1 MSGKT
6 AYRGMGIEG
15 AEVVAWPLAPEGSG
29 PADRT
34 RSGYHGSFLL
44 HLPPGTYRLE
54 ARALVPKGRD
64 DLPLR
69 GALQPVEVPAGTSR
83 VDRLVVQLIP
93 ERPSSP

>member
-15 AEVVAWPLAPEGSG
+15 AELVAWPLSAETPA

-54 ARALVPKGRD
+54 ARALVPRGRE

-69 GALQPVEVPAGTSR
+69 GVLQPVEVPARARR
-83 VDRLVVQLIP
+83 VDRLVVQLTP
-93 ERPSSP
+93 ERPPSP

>member
-1 MSGKT
+1 VSGKT

-15 AEVVAWPLAPEGSG
+15 AEVVAWSLAPEGSA
-29 PADRT
+29 PVDRT

-64 DLPLR
+64 DLPLQ
-69 GALQPVEVPAGTSR
+69 GVLQPVEVPAGASR
-83 VDRLVVQLIP
+83 VDRLVVRLAP
-93 ERPSSP
+93 EHPPSP